1 MVQYLPSVKAPKM
14 FLLPASSLLSCHQNN
29 LNIKLKPK
37 FLREGRRGIWPQQL
51 GLWCAS
57 PFFAPN
63 SLPNINIL
71 PILNKYLSH
80 EREEMCWTLLA
91 NIGGVA
97 SHQIPMLTLLL
108 ICCCLERR
116 SPPQPPKRRS
126 PPQQPTASKVTMGKS
141 TSPPPCSKFG
151 GQKNK
156 KGVNLG
162 TAQLCYLIHCV
173 LKN

>member
-1 MVQYLPSVKAPKM
+1 MGNGSVFA
-14 FLLPASSLLSCHQNN
+14 LSEGTLPAISLLSCHQNN

-80 EREEMCWTLLA
+80 EKTRNVLNPFGQHWGSGFPPNSNADFTADLFLL
-91 NIGGVA
+91 GETFTTSTTKKTFTTPTTSRLK
-97 SHQIPMLTLLL
+97 SHNGEKYISSSLL
-108 ICCCLERR
+108 EVWR
-116 SPPQPPKRRS
+116 SEK
-126 PPQQPTASKVTMGKS
+126 
-141 TSPPPCSKFG
+141 
-151 GQKNK
+151 
-156 KGVNLG
+156 
-162 TAQLCYLIHCV
+162 
-173 LKN
+173 